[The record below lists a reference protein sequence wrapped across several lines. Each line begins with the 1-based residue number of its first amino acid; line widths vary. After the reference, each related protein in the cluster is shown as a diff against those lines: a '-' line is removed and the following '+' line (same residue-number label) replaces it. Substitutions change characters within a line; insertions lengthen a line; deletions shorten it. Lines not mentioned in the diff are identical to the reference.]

1 MWGGLWRAARSTQMR
16 VRGASR
22 AARMVQGDGDGM
34 CVCMARERRACRCA
48 TRATGRA
55 RGLEAPRERRCAPP
69 RQQGGGLSA
78 AARRSSLLGGHSK
91 AAQNMPNEQP
101 PPKVRALAKKIIS
114 TKLET
119 CTKDDTT
126 ERGGWA
132 SSQKL
137 PALCGLARA
146 WCINMHQLGVLHSL
160 LPPENSLDPPTHRL
174 TQGAMGAGSP

>member
-1 MWGGLWRAARSTQMR
+1 MR
-16 VRGASR
+16 VRGASK
-22 AARMVQGDGDGM
+22 AAGMVQGDGDGM

-69 RQQGGGLSA
+69 RQQGGGSRRRLVA
-78 AARRSSLLGGHSK
+78 APSLVATPKPLRTCRTSS
-91 AAQNMPNEQP
+91 P
-101 PPKVRALAKKIIS
+101 PPQKKVRALAKKIIS

-119 CTKDDTT
+119 CTKDDTI

-160 LPPENSLDPPTHRL
+160 LPPKNSLDPPTHRL
-174 TQGAMGAGSP
+174 TRGAMGAGSP

>member
-1 MWGGLWRAARSTQMR
+1 MGCKYVWLAIAARAG
-16 VRGASR
+16 VPLALLG
-22 AARMVQGDGDGM
+22 
-34 CVCMARERRACRCA
+34 
-48 TRATGRA
+48 A
-55 RGLEAPRERRCAPP
+55 RGGWRLCA
-69 RQQGGGLSA
+69 RGGVHLHGSRGGLSA

-91 AAQNMPNEQP
+91 AAQNMPNEQT

-137 PALCGLARA
+137 PVNFPTARR
-146 WCINMHQLGVLHSL
+146 WCISMHQLRVLHSL
-160 LPPENSLDPPTHRL
+160 LPPKNSLDPPTHRL